1 MAILLQKNA
10 AGPPERAGAS
20 AMGLILILLGGLH
33 YGYNIGIVGA
43 SLGRDQRRVSADG
56 ARAAQPALAGDARRR
71 DRRLAALGLC
81 ADRFGRRLCTII
93 GESLSVLGSL
103 GCLVGE
109 TLSALVACR
118 LVVGVGVGFCT
129 LAADLRRRDRAD
141 ALRERRA
148 RQLPRRRHARHLA
161 AHSIPAAVPWRSRFG
176 AARAARRAS
185 SSPSA

>member
-1 MAILLQKNA
+1 MR
-10 AGPPERAGAS
+10 RALPSARARAPWAS
-20 AMGLILILLGGLH
+20 SSSCSAH

-43 SLGRDQRRVSADG
+43 SLDVISDEFPQTERVLLSLLSSATLVG
-56 ARAAQPALAGDARRR
+56 AIVGSPLS
-71 DRRLAALGLC
+71 GLC

-109 TLSALVACR
+109 SLSALVACR

-129 LAADLRRRDRAD
+129 LAKPIYVAETVPTRSASVGARQSPSPSALGIMVLARGALDSRGRAV
-141 ALRERRA
+141 ALALRRA
-148 RQLPRRRHARHLA
+148 R
-161 AHSIPAAVPWRSRFG
+161 
-176 AARAARRAS
+176 ARRTPARCS